1 MWPTSHHAGFY
12 CVIKTND
19 TTLSL
24 SLISC
29 KADVSAWDEPIS
41 YFAQYILQSAFIVRI
56 YVRGTQ
62 FVLFNHHALS
72 SVSSICWPWTSSSE
86 VTFISSP
93 KAVELHTASGSIGEH
108 INGLRTH
115 TWIIVELQPAGAQIV
130 ICNYW
135 VHEQLW
141 NSCVA
146 ICRQP
151 LGYCSYIDIVAVWS
165 AHAAGSSKQKV
176 TKNCGNKRD
185 TFVTRQKRQT
195 NWYIHLGADF
205 DLQAENVIEVRRFA
219 VFCNGW
225 LAHQVCA
232 ACDGIRIG
240 KVLQWT
246 ATP

>member
-1 MWPTSHHAGFY
+1 M
-12 CVIKTND
+12 
-19 TTLSL
+19 
-24 SLISC
+24 
-29 KADVSAWDEPIS
+29 
-41 YFAQYILQSAFIVRI
+41 
-56 YVRGTQ
+56 
-62 FVLFNHHALS
+62 
-72 SVSSICWPWTSSSE
+72 SSICWPWTSSSE

-151 LGYCSYIDIVAVWS
+151 LGYCSYIDIVAVWP

-176 TKNCGNKRD
+176 TKK
-185 TFVTRQKRQT
+185 TVVT
-195 NWYIHLGADF
+195 NAIHLLHARNAKQTDTYTWALTLICKPRMWLKFGGSPF
-205 DLQAENVIEVRRFA
+205 FA
-219 VFCNGW
+219 TDDWHIKFAR
-225 LAHQVCA
+225 LAMV
-232 ACDGIRIG
+232 
-240 KVLQWT
+240 
-246 ATP
+246 